1 MARIAILIAD
11 MFEDCEYL
19 QPAAAFRE
27 NGHDIIHIGL
37 KSGENVTGEKEQTR
51 VMIDAVAAD
60 VNSADFDALFIP
72 GGNSPDKLRTDA
84 GAVRFV
90 RSFMEAGKPVFVICH
105 GPQLLITACV
115 LAGRKVTGWK
125 SIIQDIAN
133 AGGIFTDREV
143 VIDGNLVSSRNP
155 QDLPAFNTACLEMLS

>member
-27 NGHDIIHIGL
+27 KGHDITHIGL
-37 KSGENVTGEKEQTR
+37 KSGESVTGKKDRTP
-51 VMIDAVAAD
+51 VKIDAAAAE
-60 VNSADFDALFIP
+60 VNPADFDALFIP
-72 GGNSPDKLRTDA
+72 GGYSPDKLRTDA
-84 GAVRFV
+84 DAVRFV
-90 RSFMEAGKPVFVICH
+90 RSFMEAGKPVFATCH

-133 AGGIFTDREV
+133 AGGIFTDKEV
-143 VIDGNLVSSRNP
+143 VIDGNLVSSRNH
-155 QDLPAFNTACLEMLS
+155 QGLPAFSSACLEMLS

>member
-27 NGHDIIHIGL
+27 SGHDIVHIGL
-37 KSGENVTGEKEQTR
+37 KSGESVTGKKEQTP
-51 VMIDAVAAD
+51 VIIDAAAAEVD
-60 VNSADFDALFIP
+60 PADFDALFIP
-72 GGNSPDKLRTDA
+72 GGYSPDKLRTDA
-84 GAVRFV
+84 DAVRFV
-90 RSFMEAGKPVFVICH
+90 RSFMEAGKPVFAICH

-115 LAGRKVTGWK
+115 LAGRKVAGWK

-133 AGGIFTDREV
+133 AGGIFTDKEV

-155 QDLPAFNTACLEMLS
+155 QDLPAFSSACLEMLS

>member
-27 NGHDIIHIGL
+27 SGHDIVHIGL
-37 KSGENVTGEKEQTR
+37 KSGENVTGKKEQTP
-51 VMIDAVAAD
+51 VMIDAAAAEVD
-60 VNSADFDALFIP
+60 PADFDALFIP
-72 GGNSPDKLRTDA
+72 GGYSPDKLRTDA
-84 GAVRFV
+84 DAVRFV
-90 RSFMEAGKPVFVICH
+90 RSFMEAGKPVFAICH

-155 QDLPAFNTACLEMLS
+155 QDLPAFSSACLEMLS